1 MTSDI
6 FIILLALVSSVVC
19 GIVFTS
25 LTLHFCKQKQLYDM
39 PNARKVH
46 KNPIPRLG
54 GIVFIP
60 SMMVAG
66 LITID
71 YLRFHFHSQI
81 VQINLCSLHFI
92 VSLFIIYMT
101 GFIDDLIGLN
111 ASVKFILQII
121 SGAILTFA
129 GFYLPNLYGLFGIY
143 EIPHWL
149 GCIFTV
155 FIFVFVCNAINLI
168 DGIDG
173 LAASLSIIGLCG
185 FCYLYAQLHITAYC
199 VLICG
204 IIGCLLSYLFFNL
217 FGSAEKGLKIF
228 MGDSGSLTLGFLLGF
243 LFINYSIKMSVYA
256 NQYSQ
261 PFTTAWSF
269 FILPIFDVVRV
280 FFYRIM
286 NHRSPFQPD
295 KNHIHHKL
303 LAAGLTQH
311 QALLALIALALAFII
326 INKSLAPI
334 NNANISLLADVIMY
348 IAFNVCVNIAIK
360 RRNKVKVR

>member
-19 GIVFTS
+19 GMVFTS
-25 LTLHFCKQKQLYDM
+25 FTLHFCKKKQLYDM

-101 GFIDDLIGLN
+101 GFIDDLIGLT
-111 ASVKFILQII
+111 APVKLVLQVI

-129 GFYLPNLYGLFGIY
+129 GFYLTNLYGLFGIY
-143 EIPHWL
+143 EIPRWL
-149 GCIFTV
+149 GSIFTV
-155 FIFVFVCNAINLI
+155 FIIVFVCNAINLI

-185 FCYLYAQLHITAYC
+185 FCYLYAQIHITAYC
-199 VLICG
+199 VLICS
-204 IIGCLLSYLFFNL
+204 IIGCLLSYLYFNL
-217 FGSAEKGLKIF
+217 FGNAKNGLKIF

-243 LFINYSIKMSVYA
+243 LFINYSIKMSVNADA
-256 NQYSQ
+256 NSV
-261 PFTTAWSF
+261 PFTFAWSLF
-269 FILPIFDVVRV
+269 SIPVFDVVRV
-280 FFYRIM
+280 FFFRIK
-286 NHRSPFQPD
+286 NHRSPFKPD

-303 LAAGLTQH
+303 LAAGLSQH
-311 QALLALIALALAFII
+311 HALAVLTLLAIVFIVT
-326 INKSLAPI
+326 NKLLGQV
-334 NNANISLLADVIMY
+334 NNANITLLVDITLY
-348 IAFNVCVNIAIK
+348 TTFNVCVNIAIG
-360 RRNKVKVR
+360 RREKVEAR